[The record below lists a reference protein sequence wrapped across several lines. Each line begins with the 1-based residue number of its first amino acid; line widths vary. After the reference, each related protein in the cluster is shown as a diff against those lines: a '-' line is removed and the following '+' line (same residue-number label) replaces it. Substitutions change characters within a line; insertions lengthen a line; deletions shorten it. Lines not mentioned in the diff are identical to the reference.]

1 MMEKEIIVPEGVNIG
16 IEGKKIKVSGPKG
29 ESERVFKYFFD
40 IKIEKKNDKILVSST
55 SDRRKVK
62 AMIGTIASHIK
73 NMIIGVTKG
82 FTYRMKVVYSHFP
95 VNVKVEGEKVLIY
108 NFLGE
113 KRPRVAKIFGNTK
126 VDVQGQDIILTG
138 INKEDVGL
146 TSSSIEQACRIS
158 KYDRRVFSD
167 GIYPV
172 SKE

>member
-1 MMEKEIIVPEGVNIG
+1 MEKEIVIPEGVNAKT
-16 IEGKKIKVSGPKG
+16 EGKRVKISGSKG
-29 ESERVFKYFFD
+29 ESERLFKYFFD
-40 IKIEKKNDKILVSST
+40 IKIERKNDKIIVSSV

-62 AMIGTIASHIK
+62 SMVGTIASHIK

-95 VNVKVEGEKVLIY
+95 VTVKIENRKVLIN

-113 KRPRVAKIFGNTK
+113 KRPRIARIFGDTK
-126 VDVQGQDIILTG
+126 IDVQGQDIVLIG

-146 TSSSIEQACRIS
+146 TSSSIEQSCRIS
-158 KYDRRVFSD
+158 KFDRRVFSD